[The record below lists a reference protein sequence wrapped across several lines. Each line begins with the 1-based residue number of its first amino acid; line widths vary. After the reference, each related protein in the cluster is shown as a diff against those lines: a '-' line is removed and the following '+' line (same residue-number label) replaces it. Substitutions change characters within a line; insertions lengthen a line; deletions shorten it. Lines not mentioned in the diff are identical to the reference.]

1 MFDKAAHTFICKMEV
16 ALQLTEYDSLRGM
29 KGEDDKRSEWY
40 FSVYDF
46 INFVSDRDECGEAY
60 ARETL
65 ERLAKEEPWY
75 ASDIAGGCRNLK
87 FHGSGEKETPC
98 MTVNGLLCLLGK
110 LDETN
115 LVKVVRFE
123 IVKGVFTRYLRGDM
137 SLIKEVRE
145 NAVSEAPT
153 TTPVN
158 AMAAMANCTNPC
170 NPKKRKQIEK
180 LELAEHDL
188 KVRRMGVGTVRDFVE
203 VMSMLDEDWKED
215 KRLVQQTKD
224 WCQNLVFSL

>member
-1 MFDKAAHTFICKMEV
+1 MFDKADHTFICKMEV
-16 ALQLTEYDSLRGM
+16 ALQLTEYYSLRGM
-29 KGEDDKRSEWY
+29 KGEDDKRSQWY

-46 INFVSDRDECGEAY
+46 IKFVTDRHEHGESY

-65 ERLAKEEPWY
+65 ESLAEEEPEY
-75 ASDIAGGCRNLK
+75 TFEVAGRCRNLK

-110 LDETN
+110 LDEMN

-123 IVKGVFTRYLRGDM
+123 IVKDVFIRYLRGDM

-145 NAVSEAPT
+145 NAVSAAPKLP

-158 AMAAMANCTNPC
+158 VMAAMA
-170 NPKKRKQIEK
+170 NPKKRKQLAE
-180 LELAEHDL
+180 LELDERDL
-188 KVRRMGVGTVRDFVE
+188 KVRRMCVELVHDFVKA
-203 VMSMLDEDWKED
+203 MSTLDEDWQED
-215 KRLVQQTKD
+215 DRLVQKTKD
-224 WCQNLVFSL
+224 WCQNRVLE

>member
-1 MFDKAAHTFICKMEV
+1 MFDKADHTFICKMEV
-16 ALQLTEYDSLRGM
+16 ALQLTEYYSLRGM
-29 KGEDDKRSEWY
+29 KGEDDKRSQWY

-46 INFVSDRDECGEAY
+46 IKFVTDRHEHGESY

-65 ERLAKEEPWY
+65 ESLAEEEPEY
-75 ASDIAGGCRNLK
+75 TFEVAGRCRNLK

-110 LDETN
+110 LDEMN

-123 IVKGVFTRYLRGDM
+123 IVKDVFTRYLRGDM

-145 NAVSEAPT
+145 NAVSAAPKLPT

-158 AMAAMANCTNPC
+158 VMAAMA
-170 NPKKRKQIEK
+170 NPKKRKQLAE
-180 LELAEHDL
+180 LELDERDL
-188 KVRRMGVGTVRDFVE
+188 KVRRMCVELVHDFVKA
-203 VMSMLDEDWKED
+203 MSTLDEDWQED
-215 KRLVQQTKD
+215 EGLVQRTMD
-224 WCQNLVFSL
+224 WCQNRVLE

>member
-1 MFDKAAHTFICKMEV
+1 MFDKADHTFICKMEV
-16 ALQLTEYDSLRGM
+16 ALQLTEYYSLRGM

-65 ERLAKEEPWY
+65 ERLAKEEPQY
-75 ASDIAGGCRNLK
+75 TSEVAERCRNLK

-110 LDETN
+110 LDEMN

-123 IVKGVFTRYLRGDM
+123 IVKDVFIRYLRGDM

-158 AMAAMANCTNPC
+158 VMTAMA
-170 NPKKRKQIEK
+170 NPKKRKQLDE
-180 LELAEHDL
+180 LELDERDL
-188 KVRRMGVGTVRDFVE
+188 KVRRMCVELVHDFVKA
-203 VMSMLDEDWKED
+203 MSTLDEDWQED
-215 KRLVQQTKD
+215 DGLVQKTKD
-224 WCQNLVFSL
+224 WCQNRVLE

>member
-1 MFDKAAHTFICKMEV
+1 MEV
-16 ALQLTEYDSLRGM
+16 ALQLTEYYSLRGM
-29 KGEDDKRSEWY
+29 KGEDDKRSQWY

-46 INFVSDRDECGEAY
+46 IKFVTDRHEHGESY

-98 MTVNGLLCLLGK
+98 MTVNGLRWLLDM
-110 LDETN
+110 LDEMN

-123 IVKGVFTRYLRGDM
+123 IVKDVFIRYLRGDM

-145 NAVSEAPT
+145 NAVSAAPKLP

-158 AMAAMANCTNPC
+158 VMAAMA
-170 NPKKRKQIEK
+170 NPKKRKQLAE
-180 LELAEHDL
+180 LELDERDL
-188 KVRRMGVGTVRDFVE
+188 KVRRMCVELVHDFVKA
-203 VMSMLDEDWKED
+203 MSTLDEDWQED
-215 KRLVQQTKD
+215 DRLVQKTKD
-224 WCQNLVFSL
+224 WCQNRVLE

>member
-1 MFDKAAHTFICKMEV
+1 MFDKADHTFICKMEV
-16 ALQLTEYDSLRGM
+16 ALQLTEYYSLRGM
-29 KGEDDKRSEWY
+29 KGEDDKRSQWY

-46 INFVSDRDECGEAY
+46 IKFVTDRHEHGESY

-98 MTVNGLLCLLGK
+98 MTVNGLRWLLDM
-110 LDETN
+110 LDEMN

-123 IVKGVFTRYLRGDM
+123 IVKDVFIRYLRGDM

-145 NAVSEAPT
+145 NAVSAAPKLP

-158 AMAAMANCTNPC
+158 VMAAMA
-170 NPKKRKQIEK
+170 NPKKRKQLAE
-180 LELAEHDL
+180 LELDERDL
-188 KVRRMGVGTVRDFVE
+188 KVRRMCVELVHDFVKA
-203 VMSMLDEDWKED
+203 MSTLDEDWQED
-215 KRLVQQTKD
+215 DRLVQKTKD
-224 WCQNLVFSL
+224 WCQNRVLE

>member
-16 ALQLTEYDSLRGM
+16 TLQLTKYYSLRGM
-29 KGEDDKRSEWY
+29 KGEDDKRSQWY

-46 INFVSDRDECGEAY
+46 IKFVTDRHEHGESY
-60 ARETL
+60 ARETV

-145 NAVSEAPT
+145 NAVSAAPKLPT

-158 AMAAMANCTNPC
+158 VMAAMA
-170 NPKKRKQIEK
+170 NPKKRKQLAE
-180 LELAEHDL
+180 LELDERDL
-188 KVRRMGVGTVRDFVE
+188 KVRRMCVELVHDFVKA
-203 VMSMLDEDWKED
+203 MSTLDEDWQED
-215 KRLVQQTKD
+215 DGLVQKTMD
-224 WCQNLVFSL
+224 WCQNRVLE

>member
-1 MFDKAAHTFICKMEV
+1 MFDKADHTFICKMEV
-16 ALQLTEYDSLRGM
+16 ALQLTEYYSLRGM
-29 KGEDDKRSEWY
+29 KGEDDKRSQWY

-46 INFVSDRDECGEAY
+46 INFVSDHDECGEAY
-60 ARETL
+60 ARETV

-145 NAVSEAPT
+145 NAVSAAPKLP

-158 AMAAMANCTNPC
+158 VMAAMA
-170 NPKKRKQIEK
+170 NPKKRKQLAE
-180 LELAEHDL
+180 LELDERDL
-188 KVRRMGVGTVRDFVE
+188 KVRRMCVELVHDFVKA
-203 VMSMLDEDWKED
+203 MSTLDEDWQED
-215 KRLVQQTKD
+215 EGLVQRTMD
-224 WCQNLVFSL
+224 WCQNRVLE

>member
-1 MFDKAAHTFICKMEV
+1 MEV
-16 ALQLTEYDSLRGM
+16 ALQLTEYYSLRGM
-29 KGEDDKRSEWY
+29 KGEDDKRSQWY

-46 INFVSDRDECGEAY
+46 INFVSDHDECGEAY
-60 ARETL
+60 ARETV

-158 AMAAMANCTNPC
+158 AMAAMANCTNP
-170 NPKKRKQIEK
+170 KKRKQIEK

-224 WCQNLVFSL
+224 WCQNHVLGYE

>member
-1 MFDKAAHTFICKMEV
+1 MFDKADHTFICKMEV
-16 ALQLTEYDSLRGM
+16 ALQLTEYYSLRGM
-29 KGEDDKRSEWY
+29 KGEDDKRSQWY

-98 MTVNGLLCLLGK
+98 MTVNGLRWLLDM
-110 LDETN
+110 LDEMN

-123 IVKGVFTRYLRGDM
+123 IVKDVFIRYLRGDM

-145 NAVSEAPT
+145 NAVSAAPKLP

-158 AMAAMANCTNPC
+158 VMAAMA
-170 NPKKRKQIEK
+170 NPKKRKQLAE
-180 LELAEHDL
+180 LELDERDL
-188 KVRRMGVGTVRDFVE
+188 KVRRMCVELVHDFVKA
-203 VMSMLDEDWKED
+203 MSTLDEDWQED
-215 KRLVQQTKD
+215 DRLVQKTKD
-224 WCQNLVFSL
+224 WCQNRVLE

>member
-1 MFDKAAHTFICKMEV
+1 MFDKADHTFICKMEV
-16 ALQLTEYDSLRGM
+16 ALQLTEYYSLRGM

-65 ERLAKEEPWY
+65 ERLAKEEPQY
-75 ASDIAGGCRNLK
+75 TSEVAERCRNLK

-98 MTVNGLLCLLGK
+98 MTVSGLQCLLNMLGVA
-110 LDETN
+110 N
-115 LVKVVRFE
+115 SVCFE
-123 IVKGVFTRYLRGDM
+123 IVEDVFIRYLSGDM

>member
-1 MFDKAAHTFICKMEV
+1 MFDKADHTFICKMEV
-16 ALQLTEYDSLRGM
+16 ALQLTEYYSLRGM
-29 KGEDDKRSEWY
+29 KGEDDKRSQWY

-46 INFVSDRDECGEAY
+46 INFVSDRDECGQAY

-98 MTVNGLLCLLGK
+98 MTVNGLRWLLDM
-110 LDETN
+110 LDEMN

-123 IVKGVFTRYLRGDM
+123 IVKDVFIRYLRGDM

-145 NAVSEAPT
+145 NAVSAAPKLP

-158 AMAAMANCTNPC
+158 VMAAMA
-170 NPKKRKQIEK
+170 NPKKRKQLAE
-180 LELAEHDL
+180 LELDERDL
-188 KVRRMGVGTVRDFVE
+188 KVRRMCVELVHDFVKA
-203 VMSMLDEDWKED
+203 MSTLDEDWQED
-215 KRLVQQTKD
+215 DRLVQKTKD
-224 WCQNLVFSL
+224 WCQNRVLE

>member
-16 ALQLTEYDSLRGM
+16 ALQLTEYYSLRGM

-60 ARETL
+60 ARETV
-65 ERLAKEEPWY
+65 ECLAKEEPWY

-110 LDETN
+110 LDEMN

-123 IVKGVFTRYLRGDM
+123 IVKDVFIRYLRGDM

-145 NAVSEAPT
+145 NAVSAAPKLP

-158 AMAAMANCTNPC
+158 VMAAMA
-170 NPKKRKQIEK
+170 NPKKRKQLAE
-180 LELAEHDL
+180 LELDERDL
-188 KVRRMGVGTVRDFVE
+188 KVRRMCVELVHDFVKA
-203 VMSMLDEDWKED
+203 MSTLDEDWQED
-215 KRLVQQTKD
+215 DGLVQKTKD
-224 WCQNLVFSL
+224 WCQNRVLE

>member
-16 ALQLTEYDSLRGM
+16 ALQLTEYYSLRGM

-60 ARETL
+60 ARETV

-158 AMAAMANCTNPC
+158 VMAAMA
-170 NPKKRKQIEK
+170 NPKKRKQLAE
-180 LELAEHDL
+180 LELDERDL
-188 KVRRMGVGTVRDFVE
+188 KVRRMCVELVHDFVKA
-203 VMSMLDEDWKED
+203 MSTLDEDWQED
-215 KRLVQQTKD
+215 EGLVQRTMD
-224 WCQNLVFSL
+224 WCQNRVLE

>member
-1 MFDKAAHTFICKMEV
+1 MEV
-16 ALQLTEYDSLRGM
+16 ALQLTEYYSLRGM
-29 KGEDDKRSEWY
+29 KGEDDKRSQWY

-98 MTVNGLLCLLGK
+98 MTVNGLRWLLDM
-110 LDETN
+110 LDEMN

-123 IVKGVFTRYLRGDM
+123 IVKDVFIRYLRGDM

-145 NAVSEAPT
+145 NAVSAAPKLP

-158 AMAAMANCTNPC
+158 VMAAMA
-170 NPKKRKQIEK
+170 NPKKRKQLAE
-180 LELAEHDL
+180 LELDERDL
-188 KVRRMGVGTVRDFVE
+188 KVRRMCVELVHDFVKA
-203 VMSMLDEDWKED
+203 MSTLDEDWQED
-215 KRLVQQTKD
+215 DRLVQKTKD
-224 WCQNLVFSL
+224 WCQNRVLE

>member
-46 INFVSDRDECGEAY
+46 IKFVTDRHEHGESY
-60 ARETL
+60 ARETV

-98 MTVNGLLCLLGK
+98 MTVNGLRWLLDM
-110 LDETN
+110 LDEMN

-123 IVKGVFTRYLRGDM
+123 IVKDVFIRYLRGDM

-145 NAVSEAPT
+145 NAVSAAPT

-158 AMAAMANCTNPC
+158 VMAAMA
-170 NPKKRKQIEK
+170 NPKKRKQLAE
-180 LELAEHDL
+180 LELDERDL
-188 KVRRMGVGTVRDFVE
+188 KVRRMCVELVHDFVKA
-203 VMSMLDEDWKED
+203 MSTLDEDWQED
-215 KRLVQQTKD
+215 DRLVQKTKD
-224 WCQNLVFSL
+224 WCQNRVLE

>member
-1 MFDKAAHTFICKMEV
+1 VFDKADHTFICKMEV
-16 ALQLTEYDSLRGM
+16 ALQLTEYYSLRGM
-29 KGEDDKRSEWY
+29 KGEDDKRSQWY

-46 INFVSDRDECGEAY
+46 IKFVTDRHEHGESY
-60 ARETL
+60 ARETV

-110 LDETN
+110 LDEMN

-123 IVKGVFTRYLRGDM
+123 IVKDVFIRYLRGDM

-145 NAVSEAPT
+145 NAVSAAPKLP

-158 AMAAMANCTNPC
+158 VMAAMA
-170 NPKKRKQIEK
+170 NPKKRKQLAE
-180 LELAEHDL
+180 LELDERDL
-188 KVRRMGVGTVRDFVE
+188 KVRRMCVELVHDFVKA
-203 VMSMLDEDWKED
+203 MSTLDEDWQED
-215 KRLVQQTKD
+215 DRLVQKTKD
-224 WCQNLVFSL
+224 WCQNRVLE

>member
-1 MFDKAAHTFICKMEV
+1 VFDKADHTFICKMEV
-16 ALQLTEYDSLRGM
+16 ALQLTEYYSLRGM
-29 KGEDDKRSEWY
+29 KGEDDKRSQWY

-46 INFVSDRDECGEAY
+46 IKFVTDRHEHGESY

-98 MTVNGLLCLLGK
+98 MTVNGLRWLLDM
-110 LDETN
+110 LDEMN

-123 IVKGVFTRYLRGDM
+123 IVKDVFIRYLRGDM

-145 NAVSEAPT
+145 NAVSAAPKLP

-158 AMAAMANCTNPC
+158 VMAAMA
-170 NPKKRKQIEK
+170 NPKKRKQLAE
-180 LELAEHDL
+180 LELDERDL
-188 KVRRMGVGTVRDFVE
+188 KVRRMCVELVHDFVKA
-203 VMSMLDEDWKED
+203 MSTLDEDWQED
-215 KRLVQQTKD
+215 DRLVQKTKD
-224 WCQNLVFSL
+224 WCQNRVLE

>member
-1 MFDKAAHTFICKMEV
+1 MFDKADHTFICKMEV
-16 ALQLTEYDSLRGM
+16 ALQLTEYYSLRGM
-29 KGEDDKRSEWY
+29 KGEDDKRSQWY

-46 INFVSDRDECGEAY
+46 INFVSDHDECGEAY
-60 ARETL
+60 ARETV

-145 NAVSEAPT
+145 NAVSAAPKLPT

-158 AMAAMANCTNPC
+158 VMAAMA
-170 NPKKRKQIEK
+170 NPKKRKQLAE
-180 LELAEHDL
+180 LELDERDL
-188 KVRRMGVGTVRDFVE
+188 KVRRMCVELVHDFVKA
-203 VMSMLDEDWKED
+203 MSTLDEDWQED
-215 KRLVQQTKD
+215 EGLGQKTKD
-224 WCQNLVFSL
+224 WCQNRVLE

>member
-1 MFDKAAHTFICKMEV
+1 MFDKADHTFICKMEV
-16 ALQLTEYDSLRGM
+16 ALQLTEYYSLRGM
-29 KGEDDKRSEWY
+29 KGEDDKRSQWY

-46 INFVSDRDECGEAY
+46 IKFVTDRHEHGESY

-65 ERLAKEEPWY
+65 ESLAEEEPEY
-75 ASDIAGGCRNLK
+75 TFEVAGRCRNLK

-145 NAVSEAPT
+145 NAVSAAPKLPT

-158 AMAAMANCTNPC
+158 VMAAMA
-170 NPKKRKQIEK
+170 NPKKRKQLAE
-180 LELAEHDL
+180 LELDERDL
-188 KVRRMGVGTVRDFVE
+188 KVRRMCVELVHDFVKA
-203 VMSMLDEDWKED
+203 MSTLDEDWQED
-215 KRLVQQTKD
+215 EGLGQKTKD
-224 WCQNLVFSL
+224 WCQNRVLE

>member
-1 MFDKAAHTFICKMEV
+1 MEV

-46 INFVSDRDECGEAY
+46 INFVTDRDECGESY
-60 ARETL
+60 ARETV
-65 ERLAKEEPWY
+65 ERLAKEEPQY
-75 ASDIAGGCRNLK
+75 ASEVAERCRNLK

-98 MTVNGLLCLLGK
+98 MTVGGLQCLLNM
-110 LDETN
+110 LDE
-115 LVKVVRFE
+115 VDFVCFE
-123 IVKGVFTRYLRGDM
+123 IVEDVFIRYLSGDM

-158 AMAAMANCTNPC
+158 AMAAMANCT

-224 WCQNLVFSL
+224 WCQNHVLGYE

>member
-1 MFDKAAHTFICKMEV
+1 VFDKADHTFICKMEV
-16 ALQLTEYDSLRGM
+16 ALQLTEYYSLRGM
-29 KGEDDKRSEWY
+29 KGEDDKRSQWY

-98 MTVNGLLCLLGK
+98 MTVNGLRWLLDM
-110 LDETN
+110 LDEMN

-123 IVKGVFTRYLRGDM
+123 IVKDVFIRYLRGDM

-145 NAVSEAPT
+145 NAVSAAPKLPT

-158 AMAAMANCTNPC
+158 VMAAMA
-170 NPKKRKQIEK
+170 NPKKRKQLAE
-180 LELAEHDL
+180 LELDERDL
-188 KVRRMGVGTVRDFVE
+188 KVRRMCVELVHDFVKA
-203 VMSMLDEDWKED
+203 MSTLDEDWQED
-215 KRLVQQTKD
+215 DRLVQKTKD
-224 WCQNLVFSL
+224 WCQNRVLE